1 MQSLTKSFHGK
12 HDFFAFCANH
22 GDESVQNPIKTI
34 CEMSFEKF
42 DRDIVFTVIADGFLC
57 KMVRMLIGSFV
68 MFGLGKIS
76 GETMLD
82 TLDGG
87 TRRINI
93 DAALAHGLFLN
104 SVNYPAFAELLLPPA
119 EPSQ

>member
-12 HDFFAFCANH
+12 HDFSAFCANH

-42 DRDIVFTVIADGFLC
+42 DRDVVFTVIADGFLY

-76 GETMLD
+76 GEAMLD
-82 TLDGG
+82 MLDGG
-87 TRRINI
+87 TRRINL
-93 DAALAHGLFLN
+93 DAAPAHGLFLHL
-104 SVNYPAFAELLLPPA
+104 VDCPAELSAKFP
-119 EPSQ
+119 